1 MTDGT
6 DFDGLNSDPVKM
18 AWMQGAPVP
27 QDRLINPDHADHMRF
42 PKTRWAFSNM
52 RKFVPTA
59 RIGRGEGPASHLP
72 FALRED
78 LDALPVTPLGGSS
91 SMRLDESLT
100 ANFTD
105 GFLVMHRGAVVF
117 ERYFGVSGPATTHI
131 AFSITKS
138 FYGTIAE
145 MLVEEGKLDPAK
157 TVAHYLPELAESGF
171 GDATVRDVLD
181 MRTALD
187 WSEVYDDNNSDIIKF
202 SAAVRMVPR
211 HPDYSGANDMYSY
224 LPSVKRDHSSAHGD
238 MYNYR
243 TVNTEVIGWLIGR
256 IEGKS
261 SDKVLSER
269 IWQPLG
275 MEMDADIICDPALVP
290 FAGGGMNPC
299 LRDMARFGEM
309 MRCGGS
315 FDGRRVVPEAVV
327 DRIKAG
333 SGHPGMHRDDYP
345 SLPGFDYS
353 SQWWHM
359 NDDHGCYSARGIHG
373 QAIWIDPVAEMVIA
387 RFASMPVAANP
398 ASDPLSLA
406 TYRAIAGHLMG

>member
-6 DFDGLNSDPVKM
+6 EFDGVNSDPVTM
-18 AWMQGAPVP
+18 GWMQGAPVP
-27 QDRLINPDHADHMRF
+27 QGSLINPDHADHMRF
-42 PKTRWAFSNM
+42 PKTRWSFSNM

-59 RIGRGEGPASHLP
+59 RIGRGEGPVSALP
-72 FALRED
+72 FALRDD
-78 LDALPVTPLGGSS
+78 LDCLPVTPLEGSA

-105 GFLVMHRGAVVF
+105 GFLVMHRGEVIF

-157 TVAHYLPELAESGF
+157 TVAHYLPELAKSGF
-171 GDATVRDVLD
+171 GDATLRDVLD

-187 WSEVYDDNNSDIIKF
+187 WSEVYDDNESDIIKF

-211 HPDYSGANDMYSY
+211 HADYSGANDMYSY
-224 LPSVKRDHSSAHGD
+224 LPSVRRDHGSEHGD

-261 SDKVLSER
+261 TDKVLSER

-290 FAGGGMNPC
+290 FAGGGMNSC

-315 FDGRRVVPEAVV
+315 YDGRRVVPAAVV
-327 DRIKAG
+327 ERITAG

-359 NDDHGCYSARGIHG
+359 NDDHGCFTARGIHG
-373 QAIWIDPVAEMVIA
+373 QAIWIDPAAEMVIA

-406 TYRAIAGHLMG
+406 TYRAIADHLMR